1 MSDDGLV
8 HSLDRAERALDRI
21 EGALSRLKSSSGRDE
36 QLRARVRDVVTELDS
51 LIESA
56 R

>member
-1 MSDDGLV
+1 MSDDGLA
-8 HSLDRAERALDRI
+8 HSLDRAERALERI
-21 EGALSRLKSSSGRDE
+21 ERAMSRLKSTSGRDDR
-36 QLRARVRDVVTELDS
+36 LRARVREVVTELDS

>member
-21 EGALSRLKSSSGRDE
+21 ERALSRLKSSNGRDE
-36 QLRARVRDVVTELDS
+36 QLRARVREVVTELDS

>member
-21 EGALSRLKSSSGRDE
+21 ERAVSRLISSSGRGE
-36 QLRARVRDVVTELDS
+36 QLRARVREVVSELDF
-51 LIESA
+51 LIEAA

>member
-8 HSLDRAERALDRI
+8 HSLDRAERALERI
-21 EGALSRLKSSSGRDE
+21 ERALSRLKSAGGRDE
-36 QLRARVRDVVTELDS
+36 RLRARVREVVAELDS
-51 LIESA
+51 MIEGV